1 MNKIIKSLV
10 APGLYWV
17 SIPDADL
24 HIQCGC
30 VEDSVKHLIRRGLI
44 SRIEKNGISW
54 ETGPNTILLSD
65 LMLQGGHF
73 SNLAEFPVLQMLYRQ
88 GMGLPD
94 HPNNTGRKPLL
105 IGNSGQIK
113 AQLEYIH
120 RGNYGL
126 ISVDEL
132 LETGL
137 SEEEAELVWNL
148 KMEFAYGKIE
158 QTDYL
163 IDSIVLTNQEMEIR
177 QGECLGGVDVTAGK
191 AHYIGGDLIELL
203 FADMGVRRHDAVP
216 QREELDVGGRV
227 PSAVPHAMAG
237 HRSRG

>member
-1 MNKIIKSLV
+1 MKRITRTLV

-17 SIPDADL
+17 AVPEADL
-24 HIQCGC
+24 FIQCGC

-44 SRIEKNGISW
+44 TAVEKNGVTW

-88 GMGLPD
+88 GMGLPS

-126 ISVDEL
+126 ISVNEL

-177 QGECLGGVDVTAGK
+177 QGVYIRRDDINQFWTHGEYLKRRLKELGLSEAGGIYRTKANCLRVCREGP
-191 AHYIGGDLIELL
+191 I
-203 FADMGVRRHDAVP
+203 AV
-216 QREELDVGGRV
+216 V
-227 PSAVPHAMAG
+227 
-237 HRSRG
+237 